1 MRGSSSLI
9 CEGTA
14 VLTSINKSIDK
25 EMRSPLLYNRRTVWS
40 ITYCSCNSV
49 LPYVYATLAQRVWS
63 RAIKDLPVTHTS
75 MEEPRLLTLARLYFQ
90 PPTRLYGPDVQFRD
104 PTNMNKVFLC
114 DVSSAQVFDQGT
126 CCQGA
131 KNCCWSQVR
140 HCTGLR
146 TKTLKRRKP
155 PPVVEVLVPSLM
167 INFIYLRR
175 TIYVKPC
182 VY

>member
-1 MRGSSSLI
+1 MRP
-9 CEGTA
+9 
-14 VLTSINKSIDK
+14 
-25 EMRSPLLYNRRTVWS
+25 PLLYNRRTVWS

-90 PPTRLYGPDVQFRD
+90 PPTRLYGPDVQFGD

-114 DVSSAQVFDQGT
+114 DVSSAQMFDQGT

-131 KNCCWSQVR
+131 KNCCWSRVR

-155 PPVVEVLVPSLM
+155 PPVVEVLVLSLM